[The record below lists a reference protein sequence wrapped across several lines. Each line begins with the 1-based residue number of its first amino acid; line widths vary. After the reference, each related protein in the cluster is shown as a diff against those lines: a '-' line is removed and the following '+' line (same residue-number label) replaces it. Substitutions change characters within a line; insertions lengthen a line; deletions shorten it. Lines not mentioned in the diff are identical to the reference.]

1 MAAKHDYQ
9 GPQPMTAPTFRDLTR
24 HRNLKVGTAFLEFD
38 SPGVGQI
45 AKAGGAEFAFVDM
58 EHSGFGIDTVKRILR
73 YMQAAELPTLVRPPS
88 KAYNHIA
95 RVLDIGAEGLLLP
108 MVGSAEETEVILN
121 YMKYVPDGQ
130 RGVALSIAHDRYR
143 PGVPADKL
151 KAANA
156 MTACIPLIETRD
168 GVANIEEICAVK
180 GVDGVANVEE
190 ICAVKGVDGVWIGHF
205 DLSCSLGIPGQFGH
219 PDFRAAMRKVA
230 AAAKANGKCCGRMVS
245 SVAEG
250 TRLFRQGF
258 DMICYSGDVF
268 LLQAAIES
276 GIAGIRKAA
285 ARKR

>member
-1 MAAKHDYQ
+1 MS
-9 GPQPMTAPTFRDLTR
+9 APTFRDLTR
-24 HRNLKVGTAFLEFD
+24 SRKLKVGTAFLEFD

-58 EHSGFGIDTVKRILR
+58 EHSGFGIDTVKRMLR

-108 MVGSAEETEVILN
+108 MVGSAEETKVILN
-121 YMKYVPDGQ
+121 YMKYVPDGE

-143 PGVPADKL
+143 PGVPAEKL

-156 MTACIPLIETRD
+156 MTACMPLIETRD
-168 GVANIEEICAVK
+168 GVANVDEICAL
-180 GVDGVANVEE
+180 
-190 ICAVKGVDGVWIGHF
+190 KGVDGVWIGHF

-219 PDFRAAMRKVA
+219 RDFRAAMRRVVA
-230 AAAKANGKCCGRMVS
+230 AAKKHDKCCGRMVS

-250 TRLFRQGF
+250 AKLFRDGF

-268 LLQAAIES
+268 LLQGALES